1 MTMYFG
7 FGTTRQT
14 VATLGS
20 ISALLTM
27 LLTAPALLLAFA
39 G

>member
-1 MTMYFG
+1 MTMVFG

-14 VATLGS
+14 VTTLGS
-20 ISALLTM
+20 ISVLLTV
-27 LLTAPALLLAFA
+27 LLTAPALLLALA